1 MAFIRSDISR
11 RWLPHTLAVLGSPL
25 AEFTATTVALSVG
38 MIALAVLVFGSGPG
52 ATVVALLSF
61 GISAAVAARAL
72 HRTYPHDRLGLCN
85 VITLARLALT
95 ASLVAPLISGAQPSW
110 AVFAVA
116 VVALGLD
123 GFDGWLARR
132 QGYVSDFGARFDMEV
147 DSLLAL
153 VLSASA
159 AVVSGLG
166 PVAILLGL
174 PRYAFAAAAWR
185 LPWMHRPLPPR
196 FSRKVVCVLQLGAL
210 IALQAPILPVGLAVA
225 LVSLAAAALAWSFA
239 VDIAW
244 LWRRRG

>member
-11 RWLPHTLAVLGSPL
+11 RWLPHTQAVLGSPL

-147 DSLLAL
+147 DS
-153 VLSASA
+153 A
-159 AVVSGLG
+159 ARARPGGICGRGQRSR
-166 PVAILLGL
+166 
-174 PRYAFAAAAWR
+174 PRRHPARPAPLRLWR
-185 LPWMHRPLPPR
+185 RGM
-196 FSRKVVCVLQLGAL
+196 
-210 IALQAPILPVGLAVA
+210 
-225 LVSLAAAALAWSFA
+225 AAALDAPDLPEVQPEGRLRPCNSA
-239 VDIAW
+239 
-244 LWRRRG
+244 R